1 MKAKLSILVEDLRGK
16 AGNVVG
22 KQSQSGQ
29 IMMVRSI
36 GRDPKSQTQIKS
48 RLLLTMLSKKWA
60 ALTQAQRDQWN
71 TYAGTTRSGY
81 DLYCERNTNLNSIGQ
96 SFISDYVVP
105 GTITARFNVQFDIN
119 PDQRLFNVT
128 INVSTTDDKTSLLI
142 KISQFTKRK
151 LSGPTYK
158 YRNVFSTVISGTKTV
173 NIYDDILRINGGAP
187 MPDSYFR
194 IELSEVERASG
205 YKVLFNNLPLQW
217 TSKEQPY
224 EPTVIFNEGSFGAS
238 FNSSSDTGEIEGSAT
253 VTNFNFS
260 RINTIETGY
269 VIYNDQNGQSVFFD
283 GEMYETSDKLSNQE
297 FYFYPDGGAFS
308 EVWSKGETKYI
319 ALTMRIVTTPDSEAY
334 AFKSQLHAV
343 TAS

>member
-81 DLYCERNTNLNSIGQ
+81 DLYCERNTNLNSISQ

-119 PDQRLFNVT
+119 PDQRLFNVA

-151 LSGPTYK
+151 LSSPTYK

-224 EPTVIFNEGSFGAS
+224 EPTVIFDEGSFRAS
-238 FNSSSDTGEIEGSAT
+238 FNSNSDTGEIEGSAT

-283 GEMYETSDKLSNQE
+283 GEMYKTANKLSSQE
-297 FYFYPDGGAFS
+297 FNFYPDGGSFS

>member
-48 RLLLTMLSKKWA
+48 RLLLTMLSKRWA

-151 LSGPTYK
+151 LSNPTYK

-224 EPTVIFNEGSFGAS
+224 EPTVIFDEGRFRAS
-238 FNSSSDTGEIEGSAT
+238 FNSSSDTGEIEGLAT

-283 GEMYETSDKLSNQE
+283 GEMYKTADKLSSQE

>member
-81 DLYCERNTNLNSIGQ
+81 DLYCERNTNLNSISQ

-105 GTITARFNVQFDIN
+105 GTITAQFNVQFDIN

-151 LSGPTYK
+151 LSIPTYK

-224 EPTVIFNEGSFGAS
+224 EPTVIFDEGSFTAS
-238 FNSSSDTGEIEGSAT
+238 FNSSSDTGEIGGLAT

-260 RINTIETGY
+260 RINTIEAGY

-283 GEMYETSDKLSNQE
+283 GEMYETADKLSSQE

>member
-48 RLLLTMLSKKWA
+48 RLLLTVLSKKWA

-96 SFISDYVVP
+96 PFISDYVVP
-105 GTITARFNVQFDIN
+105 GTITAQFNVQFNIN
-119 PDQRLFNVT
+119 PEQRLFNVT

-151 LSGPTYK
+151 LSNPTYK

-173 NIYDDILRINGGAP
+173 NIYDDILRINGRAP

-194 IELSEVERASG
+194 IELSEIERASG
-205 YKVLFNNLPLQW
+205 YKILFSNLPLQW
-217 TSKEQPY
+217 TAEIQPY
-224 EPTVIFNEGSFGAS
+224 EPTVTFTEGSFKAS
-238 FNSSSDTGEIEGSAT
+238 FSSSSDSGEIEGLANI
-253 VTNFNFS
+253 TNFNFS
-260 RINTIETGY
+260 RIDSIETGY
-269 VIYNDQNGQSVFFD
+269 VIYNDQAGQNIFFNGDIYQPA
-283 GEMYETSDKLSNQE
+283 DKTAKQE

-308 EVWSKGETKYI
+308 ETWSKGVTKYI
-319 ALTMRIVTTPDSEAY
+319 ALTMRITTNPNSEAY

>member
-81 DLYCERNTNLNSIGQ
+81 DFYCERNTNLNSISQ

-105 GTITARFNVQFDIN
+105 ETITARFNVQFDIN

-151 LSGPTYK
+151 LSNPTYK

-224 EPTVIFNEGSFGAS
+224 EPTVIFDEESFRAS

-260 RINTIETGY
+260 RINTIEIGY

-283 GEMYETSDKLSNQE
+283 GEMYKTADKLSSQE

>member
-22 KQSQSGQ
+22 KQGQSGQ

-81 DLYCERNTNLNSIGQ
+81 DLYCERNTNLNSISQ
-96 SFISDYVVP
+96 FFISDYVVP

-224 EPTVIFNEGSFGAS
+224 EPTVIFDEGSFRAS
-238 FNSSSDTGEIEGSAT
+238 FNSSSDAGEIEGSAT

-260 RINTIETGY
+260 RIDTIEAGY

-283 GEMYETSDKLSNQE
+283 GEMYGTADKLSSQQ

-319 ALTMRIVTTPDSEAY
+319 ALTMRIITTPDSEAY

>member
-105 GTITARFNVQFDIN
+105 GKITARFNVQFDIN

-151 LSGPTYK
+151 LSNPTYK

-217 TSKEQPY
+217 TSGRQPY
-224 EPTVIFNEGSFGAS
+224 EPTVIFDEGSFRAS
-238 FNSSSDTGEIEGSAT
+238 FNSSSDAGEIEGSAT

-260 RINTIETGY
+260 RIDTIETGY

-283 GEMYETSDKLSNQE
+283 GEMYETADKLSGQE

>member
-22 KQSQSGQ
+22 KQSLSGQ

-81 DLYCERNTNLNSIGQ
+81 DLYCERNTNLNSISQ

-119 PDQRLFNVT
+119 PDQRLFNVA

-151 LSGPTYK
+151 LSSPTYK

-217 TSKEQPY
+217 TSKVQPY
-224 EPTVIFNEGSFGAS
+224 EPTVIFDEGSFRAS
-238 FNSSSDTGEIEGSAT
+238 FNSSSDAGEIEGSAT

-283 GEMYETSDKLSNQE
+283 GEMYVTTDKLSNQE

-308 EVWSKGETKYI
+308 EVWSKGGTKYI

>member
-36 GRDPKSQTQIKS
+36 GRDPKSQAQIKS

-151 LSGPTYK
+151 LSSPTYK

-194 IELSEVERASG
+194 IELSESNGLADIKCCLITYHSNG
-205 YKVLFNNLPLQW
+205 HQKNNP
-217 TSKEQPY
+217 
-224 EPTVIFNEGSFGAS
+224 
-238 FNSSSDTGEIEGSAT
+238 
-253 VTNFNFS
+253 
-260 RINTIETGY
+260 
-269 VIYNDQNGQSVFFD
+269 
-283 GEMYETSDKLSNQE
+283 MNQ
-297 FYFYPDGGAFS
+297 
-308 EVWSKGETKYI
+308 
-319 ALTMRIVTTPDSEAY
+319 R
-334 AFKSQLHAV
+334 
-343 TAS
+343 

>member
-71 TYAGTTRSGY
+71 TYAGSTRSGY
-81 DLYCERNTNLNSIGQ
+81 DLYCERNTNLNSISQ

-151 LSGPTYK
+151 LSSPTYK

-224 EPTVIFNEGSFGAS
+224 EPTVIFDEGIFRAS

-283 GEMYETSDKLSNQE
+283 GEMYETADKLSSQE
-297 FYFYPDGGAFS
+297 FNFYPDGGAFS

-319 ALTMRIVTTPDSEAY
+319 ALTMRIITTPDSEAY

>member
-1 MKAKLSILVEDLRGK
+1 MKAKLSILVEDLRGR

-48 RLLLTMLSKKWA
+48 RLLLTVLSKKWA

-96 SFISDYVVP
+96 PFISDYVVP
-105 GTITARFNVQFDIN
+105 GTITAQFNVQFDIN
-119 PDQRLFNVT
+119 PEQRLFNVT
-128 INVSTTDDKTSLLI
+128 INVSATDNKTFLLI

-151 LSGPTYK
+151 LSNPTYK

-173 NIYDDILRINGGAP
+173 NIYDDILRINGRAP

-194 IELSEVERASG
+194 IELSEIERASG
-205 YKVLFNNLPLQW
+205 YKVLFSNLPLQW
-217 TSKEQPY
+217 TAEIQPY
-224 EPTVIFNEGSFGAS
+224 EPTVTFTEGSFKAS
-238 FNSSSDTGEIEGSAT
+238 FSSSSDSGEIEGLANI
-253 VTNFNFS
+253 TNFNFS
-260 RINTIETGY
+260 RIDSIETGY
-269 VIYNDQNGQSVFFD
+269 VIYNDQAGQDIFLTAIYISPPTKRQNKNFIFILMA
-283 GEMYETSDKLSNQE
+283 GHFLKL
-297 FYFYPDGGAFS
+297 GVKA
-308 EVWSKGETKYI
+308 
-319 ALTMRIVTTPDSEAY
+319 
-334 AFKSQLHAV
+334 
-343 TAS
+343 

>member
-128 INVSTTDDKTSLLI
+128 INVSTTD
-142 KISQFTKRK
+142 RK
-151 LSGPTYK
+151 
-158 YRNVFSTVISGTKTV
+158 
-173 NIYDDILRINGGAP
+173 
-187 MPDSYFR
+187 
-194 IELSEVERASG
+194 
-205 YKVLFNNLPLQW
+205 
-217 TSKEQPY
+217 
-224 EPTVIFNEGSFGAS
+224 
-238 FNSSSDTGEIEGSAT
+238 
-253 VTNFNFS
+253 
-260 RINTIETGY
+260 
-269 VIYNDQNGQSVFFD
+269 SV
-283 GEMYETSDKLSNQE
+283 
-297 FYFYPDGGAFS
+297 
-308 EVWSKGETKYI
+308 V
-319 ALTMRIVTTPDSEAY
+319 
-334 AFKSQLHAV
+334 
-343 TAS
+343 

>member
-119 PDQRLFNVT
+119 PDQRLFNVA

-151 LSGPTYK
+151 LSNPTYK

-224 EPTVIFNEGSFGAS
+224 EPTVIFDEESFRAS

-253 VTNFNFS
+253 VTNFNSS
-260 RINTIETGY
+260 RIDTIETGY
-269 VIYNDQNGQSVFFD
+269 VIYNDQNGQSMFFD
-283 GEMYETSDKLSNQE
+283 GEMYKTADKLSRQE
-297 FYFYPDGGAFS
+297 FSFYPDGGSFS

-319 ALTMRIVTTPDSEAY
+319 ALTMRIITTPDSEAY